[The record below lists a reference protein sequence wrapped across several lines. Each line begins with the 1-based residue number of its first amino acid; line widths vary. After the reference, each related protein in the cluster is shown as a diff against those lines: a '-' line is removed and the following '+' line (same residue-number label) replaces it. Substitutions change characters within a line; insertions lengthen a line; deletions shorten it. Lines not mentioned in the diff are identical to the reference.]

1 MKPKAQHLRDIYYW
15 SLHRLLTLWGKLNC
29 KYICGIVALNWS
41 FLEVIMSIILLQI
54 GYFFFQVNPEITIS
68 IWYIDKRWL
77 VKQKCHLCI
86 MHTILI
92 YMSKISF
99 LKINQCLCI
108 LWTMMNPMENW
119 IFLYMLISWFYSLH
133 FIYRTSEMMF
143 INPGPV
149 YLFKVF
155 TSTICGEVQLD
166 FKSVMTM
173 FTSYDPQGCQKKSVM
188 LLVSLKFILYI
199 LIWYI

>member
-1 MKPKAQHLRDIYYW
+1 MSHHCGLPFMKPKAQLLRYILLKFT
-15 SLHRLLTLWGKLNC
+15 STVRLLTLWGKLNC
-29 KYICGIVALNWS
+29 KYMCGIVALNWS
-41 FLEVIMSIILLQI
+41 FWEVIMSIILLQI
-54 GYFFFQVNPEITIS
+54 VYFFFQVNPEITIS

-119 IFLYMLISWFYSLH
+119 IFLYYA
-133 FIYRTSEMMF
+133 
-143 INPGPV
+143 
-149 YLFKVF
+149 
-155 TSTICGEVQLD
+155 D
-166 FKSVMTM
+166 
-173 FTSYDPQGCQKKSVM
+173 
-188 LLVSLKFILYI
+188 I
-199 LIWYI
+199 LILFSSFHL

>member
-1 MKPKAQHLRDIYYW
+1 M
-15 SLHRLLTLWGKLNC
+15 
-29 KYICGIVALNWS
+29 CGIVALNWS
-41 FLEVIMSIILLQI
+41 FWEVIMSIILLQI
-54 GYFFFQVNPEITIS
+54 VYFFFQVNPEITIS

-155 TSTICGEVQLD
+155 TSTVCWEVQLD
-166 FKSVMTM
+166 FKSIMTM

-199 LIWYI
+199 LIWYK

>member
-1 MKPKAQHLRDIYYW
+1 MSHHCGLPFMKPKAQHLRDIYYW

-41 FLEVIMSIILLQI
+41 FWEVIMSIILLQI
-54 GYFFFQVNPEITIS
+54 VYFFFQVNPEITIS

-119 IFLYMLISWFYSLH
+119 IFLYILISWFYSLH

-149 YLFKVF
+149 YLF
-155 TSTICGEVQLD
+155 
-166 FKSVMTM
+166 SV
-173 FTSYDPQGCQKKSVM
+173 Y
-188 LLVSLKFILYI
+188 
-199 LIWYI
+199 

>member
-1 MKPKAQHLRDIYYW
+1 MWDSSIKLEFLGGYNEHHIVTNSVFIY
-15 SLHRLLTLWGKLNC
+15 
-29 KYICGIVALNWS
+29 
-41 FLEVIMSIILLQI
+41 
-54 GYFFFQVNPEITIS
+54 FFQVNPEITIS
-68 IWYIDKRWL
+68 IQYIDKRWL

-155 TSTICGEVQLD
+155 TSTVCWEVQLD
-166 FKSVMTM
+166 FKSIMTM
-173 FTSYDPQGCQKKSVM
+173 FTSYDPQGCKKKSVM

-199 LIWYI
+199 LIWYK